1 MQRDNKK
8 LTILTYIT
16 DPLYRNKAKDIF
28 MIKYYIHKTNY
39 LFSAA
44 SINYSGG
51 RVPRS
56 ALWWSKPGADSALSL
71 CD

>member
-1 MQRDNKK
+1 
-8 LTILTYIT
+8 
-16 DPLYRNKAKDIF
+16 

-51 RVPRS
+51 RAPGAPSGGANRERARRS
-56 ALWWSKPGADSALSL
+56 ACLLSAFPPF
-71 CD
+71 DVFREF